1 MGGIECDWVGVL
13 GTCCRGKGGFL
24 GDIGRPADGG
34 AGPEG

>member
-1 MGGIECDWVGVL
+1 MGGIECDWVGVP